1 MDLQTRKLHLITYL
15 AQLQDELFFDK
26 IEKYVFSKSEKED
39 CSELAP
45 FTIENLIS
53 RIERSEEDFK
63 NGQFKTQEDL
73 ENLSANW

>member
-39 CSELAP
+39 YVQPFSMEEFNQRIDRSLDDSDNNRVTESDELL
-45 FTIENLIS
+45 FEIRQWE
-53 RIERSEEDFK
+53 
-63 NGQFKTQEDL
+63 
-73 ENLSANW
+73 